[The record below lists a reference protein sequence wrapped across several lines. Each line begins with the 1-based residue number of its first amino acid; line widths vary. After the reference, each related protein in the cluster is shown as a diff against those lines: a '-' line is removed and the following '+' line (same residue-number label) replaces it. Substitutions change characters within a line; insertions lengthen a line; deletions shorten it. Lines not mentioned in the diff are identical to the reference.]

1 MTSEMVLRFYLRA
14 DTCPADTVYLSSAS
28 LADIDIGQNQ
38 QSVTSPSSTVLDISV
53 DLGPVD
59 VTLCTAVE
67 SNYLCFYVRHQ
78 NETASFRDD
87 NIVNNVQ
94 CMDMAVNKVCHP
106 GRDTIVITLLVPTLV
121 SLSHDF
127 TESCSTFLS
136 LRFDIKKQHLKL
148 VSFASN

>member
-1 MTSEMVLRFYLRA
+1 M
-14 DTCPADTVYLSSAS
+14 DLSGAT
-28 LADIDIGQNQ
+28 LADINFSQNQ
-38 QSVTSPSSTVLDISV
+38 QAVTTTAIDLDIAC
-53 DLGPVD
+53 DLGPLD
-59 VTLCTAVE
+59 VTLCTAAG
-67 SNYLCFYVRHQ
+67 SNYLCFFVRHQ

-136 LRFDIKKQHLKL
+136 LSFNIKKQHLKL

>member
-28 LADIDIGQNQ
+28 LAHIDVGQNQ

-67 SNYLCFYVRHQ
+67 SDYLCFYVRHQ

-87 NIVNNVQ
+87 VTANNFQ
-94 CMDMAVNKVCHP
+94 CMDMSVNKVCHP
-106 GRDTIVITLLVPTLV
+106 GKCIR
-121 SLSHDF
+121 
-127 TESCSTFLS
+127 
-136 LRFDIKKQHLKL
+136 
-148 VSFASN
+148 